1 MKFSVWSN
9 NEESKFKFKIDFIW
23 SLAKRTTFWKNK
35 WKVNFFL
42 TLNWESFVFLLSFK
56 VNQESRGS
64 KREATLLCHGDFTP
78 KKWHT
83 YEKCF
88 VHPVVDSKVN
98 PNFKEQNAFTW
109 RLSLQN
115 TIHLKWLRKLY
126 SFLGSLM
133 SAYESISKEIKS
145 ILVIF

>member
-1 MKFSVWSN
+1 MKFFVWSN
-9 NEESKFKFKIDFIW
+9 EETKFKFEIDFIW
-23 SLAKRTTFWKNK
+23 SLAESSAFCMNK

-98 PNFKEQNAFTW
+98 PNFKEQNGF
-109 RLSLQN
+109 RRSCSLQN
-115 TIHLKWLRKLY
+115 WMNLKWLRKLY
-126 SFLGSLM
+126 YFLGSLQVVVR
-133 SAYESISKEIKS
+133 YTFFVKS
-145 ILVIF
+145 QHS